1 MLDYKDM
8 IIKHCGLGLSGREI
22 AKQFC
27 VSKSGVNDFLTTFKK
42 CETLRFPLPEGIT
55 NYSISN
61 HVYGDLQ
68 PSRTRDEE
76 FASPNFEDI
85 HKQMQTRKNL
95 TLTYLRNRYLQDCM
109 DRALSLLQCAEQQFT
124 AKPVIVMESTSHY
137 HLILFQFFSD
147 AGYEVIVFNPL
158 QSNALKNIN
167 VRKIK
172 TDKVDA
178 YRLALLYRMNVL
190 RRSQVPT
197 EMLRSLRMLCRQH
210 YELKGDITRYKNRLT
225 ALLDQTFPGFS
236 KIFSDPAAAG
246 ALAVLEQYPHS

>member
-1 MLDYKDM
+1 MNVFPVAGVD
-8 IIKHCGLGLSGREI
+8 
-22 AKQFC
+22 
-27 VSKSGVNDFLTTFKK
+27 VSKRFSDMCILTPGNEVFDRVKIYHDT
-42 CETLRFPLPEGIT
+42 T
-55 NYSISN
+55 S
-61 HVYGDLQ
+61 
-68 PSRTRDEE
+68 
-76 FASPNFEDI
+76 
-85 HKQMQTRKNL
+85 
-95 TLTYLRNRYLQDCM
+95 M
-109 DRALSLLQCAEQQFT
+109 DWALSLLQCAEQQFA

-147 AGYEVIVFNPL
+147 AGYEVIVVNPL

-236 KIFSDPAAAG
+236 KVFSDPAAAG
-246 ALAVLEQYPHS
+246 ALAVLEQYPTPGYILAATPSELARIVQKASHKSSKYDSRKAALLLDIAE

>member
-1 MLDYKDM
+1 MNVFPVAGGD
-8 IIKHCGLGLSGREI
+8 
-22 AKQFC
+22 
-27 VSKSGVNDFLTTFKK
+27 VSKRFSDMCILTPGNEVFDRVKIYHDT
-42 CETLRFPLPEGIT
+42 T
-55 NYSISN
+55 S
-61 HVYGDLQ
+61 
-68 PSRTRDEE
+68 
-76 FASPNFEDI
+76 
-85 HKQMQTRKNL
+85 
-95 TLTYLRNRYLQDCM
+95 M
-109 DRALSLLQCAEQQFT
+109 DRALSFLQCAEQQFA

-147 AGYEVIVFNPL
+147 AGYEVIVVNPL

-225 ALLDQTFPGFS
+225 ALLDQIFPGLTKYS
-236 KIFSDPAAAG
+236 AIRPQR
-246 ALAVLEQYPHS
+246 ALWLYWSSAPLLAISLLQHLRSWHESYKKRAIKAVSMATVKRLYCSTSLNRPRGSASTPQGTRF

>member
-1 MLDYKDM
+1 MCHLLHD
-8 IIKHCGLGLSGREI
+8 H
-22 AKQFC
+22 
-27 VSKSGVNDFLTTFKK
+27 FK
-42 CETLRFPLPEGIT
+42 R
-55 NYSISN
+55 
-61 HVYGDLQ
+61 
-68 PSRTRDEE
+68 RDEV
-76 FASPNFEDI
+76 
-85 HKQMQTRKNL
+85 
-95 TLTYLRNRYLQDCM
+95 YLG
-109 DRALSLLQCAEQQFT
+109 T

-137 HLILFQFFSD
+137 HLILFPFFSD
-147 AGYEVIVFNPL
+147 AGYEVIVVNPL
-158 QSNALKNIN
+158 QSNALENIN

-236 KIFSDPAAAG
+236 KIFSDPAEAG
-246 ALAVLEQYPHS
+246 ALAVLEQYPTPDHILAAAPSEMAGIIQEASHKSGEYGSRKAALLLDTSEQAARIGIHAPGDPALMRKECNTAANDPRSGSVFRRSPSVRDRGLFSILQTEAAGRIFWP